1 MLLHPVLRTRTR
13 TLAFALVAVSLSA
26 TVTVAEDGFV
36 DLFDG
41 QSIEGWVKRGGE
53 ATYAVEAD
61 AEGGTQVVGT
71 SVMDTPNTFLCTGRD
86 YADFVL
92 EFEVKVDTGLNSGV
106 QFRSQCFDEPTV
118 FEIKK
123 SDGSMSKKNIP
134 AGRVHGYQCEI
145 DTSPRAW
152 SGGIYDEARRGWLY
166 DLDGDKRAAARSAFN
181 LEGWNKYRI
190 EATGDHIS
198 TSINGIR
205 VAHLHDNVT
214 PSGFIALQVHGI
226 PSAELAGKQ
235 IRWRNIR
242 IKEVTE

>member
-1 MLLHPVLRTRTR
+1 MFRSHA
-13 TLAFALVAVSLSA
+13 LALAALSLFA

-71 SVMDTPNTFLCTGRD
+71 SVEDTPNTFLCTARD
-86 YADFVL
+86 YSDFVL
-92 EFEVKVDTGLNSGV
+92 EFEVKVDAGLNSGV
-106 QFRSQCFDEPTV
+106 QFRSQCFDERTD
-118 FEIKK
+118 FKAKK
-123 SDGSMSKKNIP
+123 SDGTMASKKIP

-145 DTSPRAW
+145 DTSERAW

-166 DLDGDKRAAARSAFN
+166 NLDGDKHADARSAFN
-181 LEGWNKYRI
+181 VDGWNKYRI
-190 EATGDHIS
+190 EAVGDHIS
-198 TSINGIR
+198 TSVNGVP

-226 PSAELAGKQ
+226 PNPDLAGKQ